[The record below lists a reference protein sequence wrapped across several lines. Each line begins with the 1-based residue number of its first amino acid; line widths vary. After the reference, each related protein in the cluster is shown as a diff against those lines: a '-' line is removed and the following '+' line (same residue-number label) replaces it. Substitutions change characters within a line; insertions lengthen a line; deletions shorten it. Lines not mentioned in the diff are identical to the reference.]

1 MFGACL
7 AVTLRISCKVAGRFL
22 SMSET
27 LFSCE
32 TLIGPGPSAVVI
44 ITTTRCRHP
53 RPPPAS
59 SQTIIDRQYLVTT
72 CTSN

>member
-44 ITTTRCRHP
+44 TTTRCRHP